1 MRHRKSYVRDSWRF
15 IEKID
20 NIGTVAE
27 NTMLIMANVAGL
39 YQNIHCCQGLINL
52 GKHLI
57 MVNNASTKDFI
68 GIIKFAFLGYNVF
81 DNR

>member
-1 MRHRKSYVRDSWRF
+1 
-15 IEKID
+15 
-20 NIGTVAE
+20 
-27 NTMLIMANVAGL
+27 MLFMANVAGL

-52 GKHLI
+52 EKHLI